1 MMRTPELIAQDHL
14 QWCVDNQDDCFFKPE
29 AELYGVTDKEQFVKI
44 ASAKDVYALL
54 EITYSLPHNK
64 YIALAIHVTGLASP
78 FDEDDPTP
86 PSEREDSR
94 RVSLITITTEE
105 GMGSA
110 LAFSDTEEIITDE
123 GEASGGLAEA
133 LLDCWFRSAP

>member
-1 MMRTPELIAQDHL
+1 MRAPELIAQDHL
-14 QWCVDNQDDCFFKPE
+14 QWCVDNQDNCFRKME
-29 AELYGVTDKEQFVKI
+29 AELYGVTDEEQFVKI

-54 EITYSLPHNK
+54 EVTYFAPHNK
-64 YIALAIHVTGLASP
+64 YIGIAIHVTGLASP

-86 PSEREDSR
+86 PSERDDSR
-94 RVSLITITTEE
+94 RVSLVTITTEG

-123 GEASGGLAEA
+123 GEASGGLADA
-133 LLDCWFRSAP
+133 LLDCWKRSEL